1 MKTLE
6 SIFKIY
12 GISKVLV
19 RNHEKLE
26 FVVLERNQNL
36 SLNRW
41 INLINSIKYSYKK
54 EVEFLL
60 LVDAKKIY
68 GDLES
73 FSLLEVKSYE

>member
-60 LVDAKKIY
+60 LEDAKKIY